1 MQSTATLHGN
11 ACVTPLLR
19 NEIRRGKKMAK
30 TASQRQAAYRAR
42 RPRAGHDGN
51 GERRL
56 SVWIETGAAQ
66 ALARLARR
74 YAVTQQALIE
84 RLVIAEDERILAG
97 IELDSAQWRAYF
109 ANPSLRSNDSDQIHE
124 KLPND
129 NDEGAA
135 TAMST

>member
-1 MQSTATLHGN
+1 
-11 ACVTPLLR
+11 
-19 NEIRRGKKMAK
+19 MAK

-42 RPRAGHDGN
+42 RPHAGHDGN

-56 SVWIETGAAQ
+56 SIWIETGASL

-97 IELDSAQWRAYF
+97 MEPDSAQWCAYL
-109 ANPSLRSNDSDQIHE
+109 ANPSLRSNVGDQIQE

-129 NDEGAA
+129 NDEGA
-135 TAMST
+135 TTTMNP

>member
-1 MQSTATLHGN
+1 
-11 ACVTPLLR
+11 
-19 NEIRRGKKMAK
+19 MAK
-30 TASQRQAAYRAR
+30 TAAQRQAAYRTR
-42 RPRAGHDGN
+42 RPHAGNDGN

-56 SVWIETGAAQ
+56 SVWIDTGASL

-109 ANPSLRSNDSDQIHE
+109 ACTSLRSNDGDQIHE

-129 NDEGAA
+129 NNEGAA
-135 TAMST
+135 TTMTT